1 MDIKLTLS
9 NTEHKDL
16 ISYCNLNDLLI
27 SDVVSKSFIKGFN
40 IEKYGL
46 LGEESK
52 TIEVIKEIPV
62 EKIVEVIREVPIE
75 KVIEVIREVPV
86 EKVVEVIREVPIEK
100 VVEVIREVPI
110 EKVVEIVKEVTS
122 PPIEVKVVEY
132 VDREVIIEVPV
143 EKIVEKIVNIY
154 DNSQIDEL
162 IGKTEQL
169 KQENELFSNKVAD
182 LESQVEVVANKKFE
196 MENIF
201 QNEKK
206 ELLLKIQQLEDRK
219 PDVVEK
225 VIHDDTKQKMLEQTL
240 QTLRTD
246 LINKDKKIKELEDIV
261 SSFDRLKQNIGAAY
275 LNGSNLDKTMFK

>member
-52 TIEVIKEIPV
+52 TIEVIKEVSVEKLVEVIREVPV
-62 EKIVEVIREVPIE
+62 EKIVEVIREVPVE
-75 KVIEVIREVPV
+75 KIVEVVREVPV
-86 EKVVEVIREVPIEK
+86 EKVVE
-100 VVEVIREVPI
+100 
-110 EKVVEIVKEVTS
+110 IVKEVPS

-182 LESQVEVVANKKFE
+182 LESQVEVVSNKKFE

-206 ELLLKIQQLEDRK
+206 ELLLKIQHLEDRK

>member
-100 VVEVIREVPI
+100 VVE
-110 EKVVEIVKEVTS
+110 IVKEVTS

-169 KQENELFSNKVAD
+169 KQENELFSNKVAN

>member
-100 VVEVIREVPI
+100 VVE
-110 EKVVEIVKEVTS
+110 IVKEVPS

-169 KQENELFSNKVAD
+169 KQENELFSNKVAN

>member
-86 EKVVEVIREVPIEK
+86 EKVVEVIREVP
-100 VVEVIREVPI
+100 V
-110 EKVVEIVKEVTS
+110 EKVVEIVKEVPS

-132 VDREVIIEVPV
+132 VDREVIVKVPV

-162 IGKTEQL
+162 VGKTEQL
-169 KQENELFSNKVAD
+169 KQENEFFLNKIAN
-182 LESQVEVVANKKFE
+182 LESQVEGVSNEKFE
-196 MENIF
+196 MEDIF

-206 ELLLKIQQLEDRK
+206 ELLLKIQQLEDKK
-219 PDVVEK
+219 PDVIEK

-240 QTLRTD
+240 QNLRTD

-261 SSFDRLKQNIGAAY
+261 SSFDKLKQNIGAAY